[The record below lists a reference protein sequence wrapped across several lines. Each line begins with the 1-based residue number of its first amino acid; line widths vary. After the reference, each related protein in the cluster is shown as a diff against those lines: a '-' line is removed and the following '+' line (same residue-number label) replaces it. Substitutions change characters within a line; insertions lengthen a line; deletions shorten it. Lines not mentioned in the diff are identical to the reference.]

1 MSPGTADGYHLTP
14 VTLECSTRPLRA
26 AWARTI
32 QTNTSKS
39 EGDGDKEN
47 INELSGGSWFTWQR
61 TVSIVNDTHME
72 GGDLWSD
79 PCSQEQDKECHFPRL
94 RGLQDQKQIEKQN
107 LALLS
112 FLF

>member
-1 MSPGTADGYHLTP
+1 MSPGPADGYHLTP

-32 QTNTSKS
+32 QTNNSKS

-47 INELSGGSWFTWQR
+47 ISELSGGSWFTWQR

-79 PCSQEQDKECHFPRL
+79 PPESLAAKSKTKNVTFPGSEVFRI
-94 RGLQDQKQIEKQN
+94 R
-107 LALLS
+107 S
-112 FLF
+112 R